1 MDRPFPTVYGRLWPI
16 IAAFGTKNAIIGTL
30 LAIIGTPFAVPG
42 PHKRPFHTPFQ
53 T

>member
-1 MDRPFPTVYGRLWPI
+1 M
-16 IAAFGTKNAIIGTL
+16 AAFGTKNAIIGTL

-42 PHKRPFHTPFQ
+42 PHNSPFHTSFQ

>member
-1 MDRPFPTVYGRLWPI
+1 M
-16 IAAFGTKNAIIGTL
+16 AAFGTKNAIIGTL
-30 LAIIGTPFAVPG
+30 LAIIG